1 MNDQHDLSPVPELEQ
16 EPRPEQ
22 PREPSM
28 NEVGARISDQLLA
41 TEEAQRTRI
50 RRIVWELGR
59 TQALALCAEVLAQ
72 HDPGDQA
79 PVDRYFAL
87 VAEKGVKKERPWLRA
102 QPERRETPRPS
113 SVGVVARHI
122 AEQLGES
129 EPTPQHTI
137 FRSVRTIGV
146 EAALEYLRRTQEIE
160 AAGGMMLPEGSK
172 YGVRRRTPGGVYFY
186 LLRQELPQDQQQAI
200 FWPSPQTEKKRKPRK
215 RKKKPQRPRETS
227 VDEGPRITWEDRG
240 QLLDEKEQGV
250 ARTVKMTLLG
260 RPGEITQQGKC
271 VAFSMQQGPKIP
283 PLPAGLP
290 LPKPEVAVA
299 TRYSVFVATKQWAKV
314 AEAIASDPDD
324 FLIIE
329 GYPTLD
335 LERGTIAVFASNV
348 TTRKIQAASRTPKA

>member
-1 MNDQHDLSPVPELEQ
+1 MNDQHDLSPAPEMEQ

-59 TQALALCAEVLAQ
+59 TQALALCAEVLEQ
-72 HDPGDQA
+72 QDRGDQA

-87 VAEKGVKKERPWLRA
+87 IEEKGVKKERPWLRA
-102 QPERRETPRPS
+102 QPERRETPRPA

-146 EAALEYLRRTQEIE
+146 EAALEYLRRAQEIE
-160 AAGGMMLPEGSK
+160 ASGGMMLPEGSR
-172 YGVRRRTPGGVYFY
+172 YGARRRTPGGVYFY
-186 LLRQELPQDQQQAI
+186 LLRQDLASEQQQAI
-200 FWPSPQTEKKRKPRK
+200 FWPSETQTRKPR
-215 RKKKPQRPRETS
+215 RKKRPRKPLETPV
-227 VDEGPRITWEDRG
+227 VDEPHVTWEDRG
-240 QLLDEKEQGV
+240 QLLDSIEQQGV
-250 ARTVKMTLLG
+250 VRTVKLTLLG
-260 RPGEITQQGKC
+260 RPGQITQQGKC

-290 LPKPEVAVA
+290 LPKAEVAAA

-314 AEAIASDPDD
+314 AEAITDPDD